1 MTNMTPEEIDRAF
14 GIEPSAPPRDAAAMM
29 AEFQAYL
36 QAKGTKIS
44 GCAKKLSKA
53 LKKASAHE
61 GAATATAA
69 VHQWWNDPQFKAEAK
84 VLVKEIQSRQAA
96 EFKAKESV
104 VAARQA
110 DDHFRRKMQI
120 FFEEGGKLK
129 DEYAHEWDEEI
140 SGEKN
145 TLFNRMT
152 RKGLVDVINLDH
164 QALKVAKVIDDWSEQ
179 YEWLRVIVGGAEISR
194 DARLIRECSKDIETA
209 LGGSVIDLKEK
220 ISQEIYFVYD
230 KKKSEAE
237 NKQAYDKA
245 KKELK
250 EWRRKLGVEPDKEI
264 APLLADYYNRYI
276 AVIKGV
282 GDHVKMKMDEEGMK
296 AWATTLGTSKRDM
309 AVTGVDYLLEGLT
322 GAIQEVPFPG
332 AGSVAATVRAV
343 ISGIASKLHKIV
355 RDCRIAEAK
364 EKLAKGQDPNA
375 KKGKSA
381 PRTDPKKAAM
391 IKSSPKVMASMA
403 REMYLKALSEDASLM
418 AARVNQIQGE
428 NIDVVINLLQIPMS
442 EIPVPGVQTSVTSF
456 LKSISKGYYE
466 LRLENLKEK
475 LKKEE
480 SLKKKAEEAFKEW
493 VVETGREAVIDA
505 AMTRFEGLIQ
515 DLTGTLVRACRG
527 AVDKLRQL
535 VEWLKDA
542 AKDAGAIAEDIGK
555 DALIGLTSAL
565 LAKLAVKFLA
575 QMGRGPVAEAV
586 TGSDFKKMFKDLD
599 DFSFELD
606 FALGDGKVTATP

>member
-14 GIEPSAPPRDAAAMM
+14 GIEPPQPPKDAAAMM

-36 QAKGTKIS
+36 QAKGGKIS

-96 EFKAKESV
+96 EFKARESV
-104 VAARQA
+104 AAARQA

-120 FFEEGGKLK
+120 FFEEGGTLK

-145 TLFNRMT
+145 TLFNGMT

-164 QALKVAKVIDDWSEQ
+164 QALKVARIIDGWSEQ

-194 DARLIRECSKDIETA
+194 DATLIRECSKDIETA
-209 LGGSVIDLKEK
+209 LGGSIIDLKEK
-220 ISQEIYFVYD
+220 VSQEVYFVYD

-245 KKELK
+245 KRELK
-250 EWRRKLGVEPDKEI
+250 EWRRQLGIDPAKDV

-282 GDHVKMKMDEEGMK
+282 GDHATMKMDEEGLK
-296 AWATTLGTSKRDM
+296 AWATTLDASKRDM

-332 AGSVAATVRAV
+332 VGAVAAAVRAG
-343 ISGIASKLHKIV
+343 ISGVASRLHKIV

-364 EKLAKGQDPNA
+364 RKLATAQ
-375 KKGKSA
+375 
-381 PRTDPKKAAM
+381 DPKKAAM
-391 IKSSPKVMASMA
+391 IKNSPKVMASIA
-403 REMYLKALSEDASLM
+403 REMYLKALTEDASLM

-428 NIDVVINLLQIPMS
+428 NIDVVINLLQIPLS
-442 EIPVPGVQTSVTSF
+442 EIPVPGVQTAVTSL
-456 LKSISKGYYE
+456 LKGVSKGYYE
-466 LRLENLKEK
+466 LRLEVLKER
-475 LKKEE
+475 LKQEE
-480 SLKKKAEEAFKEW
+480 SLKKKAEGVVGEW
-493 VVETGREAVIDA
+493 VVETGKDAVIDA
-505 AMTRFEGLIQ
+505 AMTKLEGLIQ
-515 DLTGTLVRACRG
+515 DFTGALVRACNG

-535 VEWLKDA
+535 VEWLKDTV
-542 AKDAGAIAEDIGK
+542 KDAGAIAEDIGK
-555 DALIGLTSAL
+555 DALIGMTSAL
-565 LAKLAVKFLA
+565 TAKLVVKFLA
-575 QMGRGPVAEAV
+575 KMGTGPVADAV
-586 TGSDFKKMFKDLD
+586 SGSDFKKMFKDLD

-606 FALGDGKVTATP
+606 LALGEGKVTAA